1 MPDISMCQNEKCK
14 LKMEC
19 YRYMAVPSSWQT
31 YADFNEENCESFS
44 PIEKYRPLRQVN
56 NELG

>member
-1 MPDISMCQNEKCK
+1 MSDISMCQNEKCK
-14 LKMEC
+14 LKIKC

-44 PIEKYRPLRQVN
+44 PIGKHRPLRQIKS
-56 NELG
+56 EE